1 VNWSALSDD
10 LLIVKKVREAFI
22 GLDCLKLDNDDLMI
36 FNKYVIF
43 FFFNLL

>member
-22 GLDCLKLDNDDLMI
+22 GLDCLVLGC
-36 FNKYVIF
+36 
-43 FFFNLL
+43 